1 MVNQWGRDAGPS
13 GGNPGRSAGALIAAV
28 AALVVGASGGY
39 GTARYVQGD
48 TGAAV
53 AARDQTI
60 SDLQQELDSA
70 KAEAQ
75 KAGSREKSLESELGD
90 LDAEVKSLQS
100 ENDQLRAGKSD
111 DAATAKEI
119 KDLRAKLKNAEKTA
133 RDFAAAQDVIDQA
146 QADLAKAQKAVAA
159 RDAAIKDLRA
169 ALADGGD
176 LQAEIARLTRERDV
190 LINELRDAQA
200 DRGDAS
206 KLDRDYRDLK
216 LQAADLQDRLKRES
230 AARARAEDRADAAEA
245 DVAKLTRRVSA
256 LEDKLAAVDTIR
268 PRPDDNETKPRPVD
282 PQPDDVGPP
291 RDVDEVRSAL
301 ANMPGYDTLSAGKQ
315 KKLVQLLRD
324 GQCVSDALKSVYG
337 RAPAAALRS
346 LMRDLRGAC

>member
-28 AALVVGASGGY
+28 IALVVGASGGY

-60 SDLQQELDSA
+60 SDLQSELDAARS
-70 KAEAQ
+70 KTE
-75 KAGSREKSLESELGD
+75 KAGSREKSLEAELAD
-90 LDAEVKSLQS
+90 LDAELKSLQS
-100 ENDQLRAGKSD
+100 ENDRLRAGKSD

-119 KDLRAKLKNAEKTA
+119 KDLRAKLKTAEKTA
-133 RDFAAAQDVIDQA
+133 RDFAAAQDVIDQV

-176 LQAEIARLTRERDV
+176 LQAEIVRLTREKDV
-190 LINELRDAQA
+190 LVTELRDAQA

-206 KLDRDYRDLK
+206 QMEGEFRDLQ
-216 LQAADLQDRLKRES
+216 LQAADLRDKLKQES

-245 DVAKLTRRVSA
+245 DVAKLTRRVST
-256 LEDKLAAVDTIR
+256 LEDKLAGAETVR
-268 PRPDDNETKPRPVD
+268 PRPGDTETKPRPVD
-282 PQPDDVGPP
+282 PGQDEVGSP
-291 RDVDEVRSAL
+291 RDVDDVRNAL
-301 ANMPGYDTLSAGKQ
+301 ADMPGYDSLASDKQ
-315 KKLVQLLRD
+315 KKLVKLLRD